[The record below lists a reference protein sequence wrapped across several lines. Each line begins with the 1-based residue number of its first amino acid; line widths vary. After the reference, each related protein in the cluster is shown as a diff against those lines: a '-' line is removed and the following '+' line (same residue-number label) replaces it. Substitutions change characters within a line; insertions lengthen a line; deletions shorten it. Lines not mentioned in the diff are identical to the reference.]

1 MSRLAGDELGIDG
14 HCFACG
20 PKNPHGLHMR
30 VAYEGA
36 RSVCHINLPAHCQ
49 GWTAIAHG
57 GVVLTLLDE
66 IMAYA
71 VIHFLGQGVTIS
83 MESRF
88 RKQVPLGQDLVAVG
102 WVVEHKGRQAK
113 AAAELRL
120 AADDSLLAEASA
132 RWLLKLG
139 PDGKPV
145 SAGI

>member
-1 MSRLAGDELGIDG
+1 MSALGPSQLAING

-20 PKNPHGLHMR
+20 PENPHGLGMR
-30 VAYEGA
+30 VEYGPDRALCRLSLA
-36 RSVCHINLPAHCQ
+36 QRFQ
-49 GWTAIAHG
+49 GWAEMAHG
-57 GVVLTLLDE
+57 GVVLTVLDE

-88 RKQVPLGQDLVAVG
+88 RKQVPLGQELLAQG

-120 AADDSLLAEASA
+120 AQDNSLLAQCSA

-139 PDGKPV
+139 PDGLPV
-145 SAGI
+145 PGGI